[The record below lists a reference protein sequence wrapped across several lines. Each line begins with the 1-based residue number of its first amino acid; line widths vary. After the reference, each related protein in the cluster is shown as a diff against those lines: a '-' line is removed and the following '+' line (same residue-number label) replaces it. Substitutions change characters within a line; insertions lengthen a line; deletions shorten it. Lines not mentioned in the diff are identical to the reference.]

1 MTNFGF
7 NFHYSGIST
16 QHEEEEEEEEEEDH
30 EASKNLLFNSEFAG
44 FLRPKSRL
52 QNEY

>member
-16 QHEEEEEEEEEEDH
+16 QHEEEEEEEEDH